1 MPDHAESIP
10 LLRQDV
16 DVGVLLEVTTEVMQR
31 QAAAHGIRLDIRID
45 DNVPTVVHLDR
56 DKVAWAIASVIG
68 SALRHVQ
75 GPAGLILVRV
85 SYEAQSQLVVV
96 VRDNGP
102 GIAAEHLKKLLRRD
116 RWRPGSALALL
127 LVEDI
132 AVAHG
137 GRLDVESRTDALDHF
152 TSVRMTIP
160 LR

>member
-31 QAAAHGIRLDIRID
+31 QAAARGIRLEIRID
-45 DNVPTVVHLDR
+45 DSVPTAVHLDR
-56 DKVAWAIASVIG
+56 DKVAWAITSLVG

-85 SYEAQSQLVVV
+85 SHDAQSQLVIV

-102 GIAAEHLKKLLRRD
+102 GISAERLKNLLRRD

-132 AVAHG
+132 VIAHG
-137 GRLDVESRTDALDHF
+137 GRLDVESKADALHHF